1 MGFSFSTV
9 AKCEFMNPGGSIK
22 DRIAARMIEEAECE
36 GSIKPGY
43 TLIEPTSG
51 NTGTD
56 TYSQWQPHNLQI
68 LSVFKL
74 FQGLD
79 WLWWLLLK
87 DID

>member
-1 MGFSFSTV
+1 
-9 AKCEFMNPGGSIK
+9 MNPGGSIK
-22 DRIAARMIEEAECE
+22 DRIAARMIEEAERE

-56 TYSQWQPHNLQI
+56 THSQWANEWPHNLLI
-68 LSVFKL
+68 LSVFNL

-87 DID
+87 DTD

>member
-1 MGFSFSTV
+1 MTKLFMVFSSSTV

-22 DRIAARMIEEAECE
+22 DRIAARMIEEAERE

-56 TYSQWQPHNLQI
+56 THSQWQMNSHI
-68 LSVFKL
+68 
-74 FQGLD
+74 
-79 WLWWLLLK
+79 
-87 DID
+87 IC